1 MNLLILG
8 GTIFLGKHLTAVAL
22 ERGHTVTLFNRGR
35 HANPF
40 PEVEAIRGD
49 RDGGLDALAGRQWD
63 TVIDTSGY
71 IPRLVRASAEAL
83 ANAVNQYVFIST
95 ISVYAD
101 MSAPGVDETARV
113 GHMDDPTTEQVTG
126 ESYGPLKALC
136 EQAVEDVFRDHALV
150 IRPGL
155 IVGPDDPTDRF
166 TYWVRRGAQG
176 GAVLAPGR
184 PDRAIQVIDVRDL
197 AEWTL
202 NMVEANAS
210 GTYNITGPATRLTMD
225 DLLQAAQHA
234 SGSDAHFIWADEA
247 WLQAQGVEPWSE
259 MPLWIPENDPALSGM
274 MALNIDRALAAG
286 ATFRP
291 IAATVRDTLAW
302 DNTRPPTTTLKAGLL
317 PEREASLIAAWRE
330 SRQ

>member
-1 MNLLILG
+1 M
-8 GTIFLGKHLTAVAL
+8 
-22 ERGHTVTLFNRGR
+22 
-35 HANPF
+35 
-40 PEVEAIRGD
+40 
-49 RDGGLDALAGRQWD
+49 
-63 TVIDTSGY
+63 
-71 IPRLVRASAEAL
+71 
-83 ANAVNQYVFIST
+83 
-95 ISVYAD
+95 
-101 MSAPGVDETARV
+101 
-113 GHMDDPTTEQVTG
+113 TG

-136 EQAVEDVFRDHALV
+136 EQAVEDVFHDHALV

-202 NMVEANAS
+202 TMVEAHAS

-259 MPLWIPENDPALSGM
+259 MPLWIPENDPAFGGM
-274 MALNIDRALAAG
+274 LAINIDRALAAG

-291 IAATVRDTLAW
+291 ITATVRDTLAW
-302 DNTRPPTTTLKAGLL
+302 DNTRPPDVALKAGLA
-317 PEREASLIAAWRE
+317 PEREAALLAAWRE